1 MEEILKSMQ
10 DKITALQTQAVCP
23 RKVVVSP
30 NIPISLFINGPGQE
44 DAFYLPAGKVTQIA
58 LTLIGPKDAILYLN
72 VVQTGS
78 NITEEIALKLG
89 QVILTRELEIKE
101 WSIVRAKLGTEDLSA
116 KLIIGF
122 NFQPVA
128 SYVAEKGVD
137 SERILV
143 GSDQSI

>member
-10 DKITALQTQAVCP
+10 DKITALQTQAITP

-30 NIPISLFINGPGQE
+30 IIPISLFINGPGQE
-44 DAFYLPAGKVTQIA
+44 DAFYLPTGKVTQIA

-78 NITEEIALKLG
+78 NVTEEIPLKLG
-89 QVILTRELEIKE
+89 QVILNRELEIKE
-101 WSIVRAKLGTEDLSA
+101 WSIVRAKLGTEDLAA

-122 NFQPVA
+122 NFQPTA

-137 SERILV
+137 NARIIAGPGQGV
-143 GSDQSI
+143 

>member
-10 DKITALQTQAVCP
+10 DKITALQIQAITP

-30 NIPISLFINGPGQE
+30 IIPISLFINGPGQE
-44 DAFYLPAGKVTQIA
+44 DAFYLPTGKVTQIA
-58 LTLIGPKDAILYLN
+58 LTLIGPKDATLYLN
-72 VVQTGS
+72 VVQIGS
-78 NITEEIALKLG
+78 NVTEEIALKLG
-89 QVILTRELEIKE
+89 QVILNRELEIKE

-122 NFQPVA
+122 NFQPTA

-137 SERILV
+137 NARIIA
-143 GSDQSI
+143 GPGQSV